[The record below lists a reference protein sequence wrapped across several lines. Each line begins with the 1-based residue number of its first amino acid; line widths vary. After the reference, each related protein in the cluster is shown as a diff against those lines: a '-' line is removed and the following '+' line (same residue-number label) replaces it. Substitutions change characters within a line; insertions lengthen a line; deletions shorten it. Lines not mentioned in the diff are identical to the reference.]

1 MIKPIILINECGKE
15 DDALIDTQRMLIF
28 KGYMTTEFAE
38 KLGYTWKECEED
50 RNEDQNNSNRD

>member
-1 MIKPIILINECGKE
+1 MIKPIILINEYGEE

-38 KLGYTWKECEED
+38 KLGYTWKESEDEE
-50 RNEDQNNSNRD
+50 EE